1 MARRDTPA
9 IFERA
14 QARFRA
20 ARFRQIAALIEG
32 LVQRHGEVR
41 VLDAGGRAEYW
52 NLLAPELTAHVHL
65 TILNYGEELEDY
77 SARTLPHVR
86 YENVTG
92 DACAM
97 PQYADGEFHLVHSNS
112 AIEHVGGYTRMIA
125 FANEVRRVGQAYYV
139 QTPNV
144 WFPIDP
150 HVAFPFLHWL
160 PDPLRLWCY
169 TRFSIGLAGRSD
181 FARAASILDDWR
193 MIGPSTMR
201 ALFPDAR
208 HSAERFALVFRKSLI
223 AIRTG

>member
-1 MARRDTPA
+1 MARRATPA
-9 IFERA
+9 LFERM
-14 QARFRA
+14 QRRFRA
-20 ARFRQIAALIEG
+20 ARFRQIEALIEA
-32 LVQRHGEVR
+32 LVQQHGEIR

-52 NLLAPELTAHVHL
+52 NMLSPALAARVHL
-65 TILNYGEELEDY
+65 TILNYGEDLADY
-77 SARTLPHVR
+77 STHAAPHLRFETV
-86 YENVTG
+86 VG

-97 PQYADGEFHLVHSNS
+97 PQYAERAFHLVHSNS
-112 AIEHVGGYTRMIA
+112 AIEHVGGYMRMLS

-169 TRFSIGLAGRSD
+169 RKFPVGLAGRSD
-181 FARAASILDDWR
+181 FARAAAILDDWR
-193 MIGPSTMR
+193 MIDAATMR

-208 HSAERFALVFRKSLI
+208 HSAERFALVLRKSLI
-223 AIRTG
+223 AVRSA